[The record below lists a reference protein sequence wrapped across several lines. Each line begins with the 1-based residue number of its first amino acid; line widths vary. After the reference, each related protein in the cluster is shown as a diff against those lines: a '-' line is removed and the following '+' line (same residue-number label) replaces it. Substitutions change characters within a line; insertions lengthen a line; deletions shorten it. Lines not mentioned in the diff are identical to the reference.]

1 MNRTQKAIDRNVQNL
16 NKTDQ
21 KEALCDYTGMNK
33 ALFHI
38 LCELK
43 KSKKSE
49 SPSKEGE
56 KEINENALKMK
67 DPQHQRLDRCLG
79 NEGIFRRGSN
89 LFDAKR

>member
-1 MNRTQKAIDRNVQNL
+1 MNRTEKVIDGYVQNL
-16 NKTDQ
+16 NKADQ

-43 KSKKSE
+43 ESKKSE
-49 SPSKEGE
+49 SPSKEQ
-56 KEINENALKMK
+56 KINENTLKMK

-89 LFDAKR
+89 LFDA

>member
-43 KSKKSE
+43 ESKKSE
-49 SPSKEGE
+49 SPSKEQ
-56 KEINENALKMK
+56 KINEKTLKMK

-89 LFDAKR
+89 LCDDKR